1 MRMERIFVLGASM
14 VALALVTTSCGSTGG
29 PSSSTSGPIASQMTL
44 GGPPE
49 CPTRPFCEAGL
60 TSKYGLHFKAFKA
73 LDAGGPLTKAAL
85 DRGDIDIGLIFS
97 SDSSY
102 STGKYVQL
110 EADKHLQNA
119 DNVVPRIKSSKASA
133 AVTALPHQLHR
144 KLTPRDSI

>member
-29 PSSSTSGPIASQMTL
+29 PSSSSPGPIASKMTL

-73 LDAGGPLTKAAL
+73 LDACAAVAKNAL
-85 DRGDIDIGLIFS
+85 DRVEFGSGLMFS
-97 SDSSY
+97 SDWDFSGGAYGQLVDDRHVQY
-102 STGKYVQL
+102 S
-110 EADKHLQNA
+110 
-119 DNVVPRIKSSKASA
+119 DNVV
-133 AVTALPHQLHR
+133 
-144 KLTPRDSI
+144 